1 MRQRE
6 NIHRKFPKRMS
17 YILLGLAF
25 IIIALL
31 IMLYPLV
38 MEHTD
43 SSATIRIPANATV
56 QNVTDTLSKYYGN
69 GFAKKVVR
77 LCKLRNVDF
86 ATRHGAYEI
95 PAGANAITAMRRI
108 SSGGQTPVR
117 ITINGFRDLDLLCSR
132 IAAKMEFSEAD
143 MREALAD
150 PATLQ
155 PYHLSFN
162 QALALFLDDTYEVY
176 WTTSPRE
183 LIAKIG
189 SNYSRYW
196 NTANRNKAEALG
208 ISPADATIIASIA
221 DEETNKAAEKGTIGR
236 LYINRLKKGM
246 RLQSDPTI
254 RFALRDYSIRRVTR
268 KHLGVDSP
276 YNTYAHAG
284 LPPGPI
290 RTTSRTTLDAILNS
304 EPSNYLYMCA
314 KEDFSGTHNFASTFE
329 EHSKN
334 ARLYQKALNERGIH

>member
-1 MRQRE
+1 MKQRE
-6 NIHRKFPKRMS
+6 NIHRKFPKRML
-17 YILLGLAF
+17 YTLLGLAF
-25 IIIALL
+25 IIIVFLVL
-31 IMLYPLV
+31 LYPLV
-38 MEHTD
+38 MERTQ
-43 SSATIRIPANATV
+43 SSAIIRIPANATA
-56 QNVTDTLSKYYGN
+56 QTVTDSLSKYYGD
-69 GFAKKVVR
+69 GFAGKVVR
-77 LCKLRNVDF
+77 LCKLRNVNF
-86 ATRHGAYEI
+86 AARHGAYEI
-95 PAGANAITAMRRI
+95 PAGVNAITAMRRI

-150 PATLQ
+150 PATLE
-155 PYHLSFN
+155 PYGLSFD

-189 SNYSRYW
+189 RNYSGYW
-196 NTANRNKAEALG
+196 DTANRAKAEGLG
-208 ISPADATIIASIA
+208 ISPAEVAIVASIA
-221 DEETNKAAEKGTIGR
+221 DEETNNASEKGTIGR

-290 RTTSRTTLDAILNS
+290 RTTSRATLDAVLDS
-304 EPSNYLYMCA
+304 TPSNYLYMCA

-329 EHSKN
+329 EHSQN
-334 ARLYQKALNERGIH
+334 ARRYQKALNERGIH